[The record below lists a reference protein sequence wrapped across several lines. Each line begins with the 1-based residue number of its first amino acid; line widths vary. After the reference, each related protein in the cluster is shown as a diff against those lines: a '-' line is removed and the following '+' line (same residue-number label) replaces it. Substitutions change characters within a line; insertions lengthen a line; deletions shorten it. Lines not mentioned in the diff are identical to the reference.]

1 MATYPTLKNG
11 SNGSDVKKLQQA
23 LVDKGYDVGAK
34 GVDGIY
40 GANTAAAVKKY
51 QTDNKLKIDG
61 IAGNETLGHIYG
73 ATATTSPT
81 TNTSGATASTPTSDV
96 DIALQRVNQLL
107 SETPGEFS
115 TDWTT
120 QLSDMYNKIIGR
132 EDFSYDLNGDALY
145 QQYKDQAITQGNM
158 AMMDTMGQ
166 AATMT
171 GGYGNSY
178 AQSVGQQAYQGYVQ
192 GVNDKVPELYQLA
205 LDQYNQE
212 GQELYDQMSLATAME
227 KQEYAKHRDTV
238 SDYNTKLGLAYDR
251 LDAAKN
257 WEYTKERD
265 AIEDAQWDK
274 QMKET
279 KRMNDITAR
288 QAQNTY
294 TLTASQEAEFMKYI
308 NDKDWESADEFI
320 AKMRD
325 EGLSDYMASWYLNK
339 FIDPSY
345 FDEK

>member
-1 MATYPTLKNG
+1 MATYTTLRRG
-11 SNGSDVKKLQQA
+11 SNGEDVKKLQTA
-23 LVDKGYDVGAK
+23 LGFTGKD
-34 GVDGIY
+34 VDGIY
-40 GANTAAAVKKY
+40 GPKTESAVKNY
-51 QTDNKLKIDG
+51 QTNNNLKIDG
-61 IAGNETLGHIYG
+61 IAGNETLGHLYG

-107 SETPGEFS
+107 SEAPGEFS
-115 TDWTT
+115 SDWTT
-120 QLSDMYNKIIGR
+120 QLRDMYNKIIGR

-178 AQSVGQQAYQGYVQ
+178 AQSVGQQAFQGYVQ
-192 GVNDKVPELYQLA
+192 GVNDKFPELYQLA

-212 GQELYDQMSLATAME
+212 GQKLYDQMSLAAAME
-227 KQEYAKHRDTV
+227 QQEYAKHRDTV

-257 WEYTKERD
+257 WEYTKDRD
-265 AIEDAQWDK
+265 AIEDAQWK
-274 QMKET
+274 K
-279 KRMNDITAR
+279 
-288 QAQNTY
+288 
-294 TLTASQEAEFMKYI
+294 SF
-308 NDKDWESADEFI
+308 
-320 AKMRD
+320 D
-325 EGLSDYMASWYLNK
+325 EGVRQFDKSFSASKSGGSQISTLSVEDHNNVISQLEAFQLDEASDQKIASYLDGLVEAGTITETYADILYAEYK
-339 FIDPSY
+339 S
-345 FDEK
+345 KK